1 MTIVPKPF
9 WPLAEHIAF
18 GQNAFDGSIGSGVI
32 FCIKHILPG
41 ALDFFNSL
49 PFQRLLGS
57 YRNCRCMFFP
67 TSQYDFPV
75 GFELYWPLTPASS
88 CTRHCKCR
96 IGPFS
101 DQLTFKFG

>member
-49 PFQRLLGS
+49 PFHRLLGS
-57 YRNCRCMFFP
+57 YPSPGHAANP
-67 TSQYDFPV
+67 
-75 GFELYWPLTPASS
+75 GEPLLADVPSGTAPGSSHRPASGHRPR
-88 CTRHCKCR
+88 THRYR
-96 IGPFS
+96 PGA
-101 DQLTFKFG
+101 LR